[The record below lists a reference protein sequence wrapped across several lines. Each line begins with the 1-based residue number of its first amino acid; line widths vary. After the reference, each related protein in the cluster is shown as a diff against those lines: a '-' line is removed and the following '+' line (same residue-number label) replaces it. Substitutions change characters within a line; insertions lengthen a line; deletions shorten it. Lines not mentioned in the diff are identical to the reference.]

1 MELRDIK
8 FRFFTLRNGMLAD
21 MLRKQ
26 MASNHKVIFGLN
38 LPQIKEIAANVG
50 THPGASTALWADKDC
65 RESRLLAPMLMEP
78 TAEAL
83 QMLQEMQTPEEADV
97 ACHAL
102 LRRCPGALEAAVEAA
117 KSDDAMTRY
126 AGLRL
131 MMNLLTMAQADSL
144 RRAECISQANSLL
157 YSIAFHPMTD
167 GVVRQ
172 LRQELEYVDDL

>member
-8 FRFFTLRNGMLAD
+8 FRFFTLRNGLLAD

-38 LPQIKEIAANVG
+38 LPQIKEIAKDAD
-50 THPGASTALWADKDC
+50 PKFAQELWADKDC

-83 QMLQEMQTPEEADV
+83 QMLHEMQTPEEADV

-131 MMNLLTMAQADSL
+131 MMNLMPDAA
-144 RRAECISQANSLL
+144 SQANSLL

>member
-8 FRFFTLRNGMLAD
+8 FRFFTLRNGLLAD

-26 MASNHKVIFGLN
+26 MVSTHKLIFGLN
-38 LPQIKEIAANVG
+38 LPQIKEIAKDADPKFA
-50 THPGASTALWADKDC
+50 HELWAEKDC

-83 QMLQEMQTPEEADV
+83 EMLKEMQTPEEADV
-97 ACHAL
+97 ACHSL
-102 LRRCPGALEAAVEAA
+102 LRRCPGATEAAMEAA
-117 KSDDAMTRY
+117 GSDEPMTRY

-131 MMNLLTMAQADSL
+131 LMNLMPGAAQTA
-144 RRAECISQANSLL
+144 ACIVEN
-157 YSIAFHPMTD
+157 IPFHPMTD